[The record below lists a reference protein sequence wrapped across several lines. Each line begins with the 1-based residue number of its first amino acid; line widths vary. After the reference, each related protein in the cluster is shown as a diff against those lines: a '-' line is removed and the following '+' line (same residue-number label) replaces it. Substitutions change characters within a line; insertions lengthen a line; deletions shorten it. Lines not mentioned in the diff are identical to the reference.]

1 MVSSSFSPV
10 GRAVLDDILSCAAKL
25 WKSDTINELRLVVNR
40 MVALS
45 RKMNQLHNEG
55 ILTESEF
62 TALNLALL
70 VLGIRGM
77 NRLYCMQGVQHINK

>member
-1 MVSSSFSPV
+1 MVNSSFSPV
-10 GRAVLDDILSCAAKL
+10 GRAVLDDIVSCTAKL
-25 WKSDTINELRLVVNR
+25 WKSDTQKELSLVVNR

-70 VLGIRGM
+70 VVGIRGM
-77 NRLYCMQGVQHINK
+77 NRLYCMQGVHINK